1 MKKLTM
7 LVAGVML
14 LAFVGCS
21 SSSSSSKKK
30 DDDDNGNGADPIVT
44 GEVLSGVLYA
54 PNGST
59 PIPNATVYIPSSGS
73 TSSLAARQ
81 AATCPEPTEA
91 WVAWTCTD
99 EEGSYELTVP
109 ADYAQTGEEVT
120 IKATKDAWSV
130 QTTLVIGQSADMVFS
145 ATVAEGAANI
155 AVIQGAYDSI
165 ENVLA
170 KLGLGE
176 VNDVGQ
182 LVTGT
187 QTFDLYASNAASE
200 LFEEVTPGVYK
211 IDEYDIVYVNC
222 GASSAGVNNE
232 VLRDY
237 VAQGGR
243 LYATD
248 LASPFVIQPFE
259 EYVER
264 IASGPGGAQP
274 ESEVVYAPLAK
285 WLASV
290 TCTDGAC
297 IAPDHGIFLTGF
309 AGGWHLLNP
318 VDSAQGAT
326 VTTLVQ
332 GDLEGIITLDE
343 PIQPLTMRFFHGDG
357 VVVYSSYHTVS
368 GTTGTEYLP
377 QERVLEY
384 LFYNAKD

>member
-30 DDDDNGNGADPIVT
+30 DDDEINGNDDPIET
-44 GEVLSGVLYA
+44 GEVVSGTLYA

-59 PIPNATVYIPSSGS
+59 PIPNATVYIPDSNT
-73 TSSLAARQ
+73 TSSLAVRSE
-81 AATCPEPTEA
+81 ATCDEPAEA

-99 EEGSYELTVP
+99 DQGNYELTLP
-109 ADYAQTGEEVT
+109 EDYAEGAEVT

-130 QTTLVIGQSADMVFS
+130 ETTLVVGTTSDIVFS
-145 ATVAEGAANI
+145 SSVEQGAANI
-155 AVIQGAYDSI
+155 AVIQGAYDNI

-176 VNDVGQ
+176 VNDSGQ

-187 QTFDLYASNAASE
+187 ETFDLYGAFAASE
-200 LFEEVTPGVYK
+200 LFAEVEPGVFK
-211 IDEYDIVYVNC
+211 IEEYDIVYVNC
-222 GASSAGVNNE
+222 GASASGVDNDI
-232 VLRDY
+232 LRNY
-237 VAQGGR
+237 VEQGGR

-248 LASPFVIQPFE
+248 LASPFVIQPFV

-264 IASGPGGAQP
+264 IASGPSGAQP
-274 ESEVVYAPLAK
+274 ESEVVYAPLAN

-297 IAPDHGIFLTGF
+297 LAPDNGIFLTGF

-318 VDSAQGAT
+318 VDSSEGAS

-343 PIQPLTMRFFHGDG
+343 PIQPLTMRFIHGDG
-357 VVVYSSYHTVS
+357 VVVYSSYHTVA